1 MLCNKSPF
9 NTMSITTNASDVNRI
24 MKSNNKIDGD
34 IENCSYSFINPLRTA
49 YTPSMPMIEAENLL
63 RP

>member
-9 NTMSITTNASDVNRI
+9 DIMSITTNASDMNQI

-34 IENCSYSFINPLRTA
+34 IGNCSYNFINPLRTA
-49 YTPSMPMIEAENLL
+49 YTPTMPMIEAENVL
-63 RP
+63 RL